1 MSRRG
6 LTVEGWAFCSLGGS
20 DPMAWLAD
28 RDQRDATAPVASDL
42 IPPMLRRRMSRLS
55 KIAVQA
61 ALKVCPRGDVDYLVF
76 CSRDGE
82 LNRTSTLLACIA
94 AGTELSPAD
103 FSQSVHNTT
112 SGLYS
117 IITKSR
123 SPACS
128 LTAGTASFAYAW
140 LEVEAFLAEHD
151 GSRVLLVD
159 SDDVLPEEY
168 RTFGDRQGCPYAVAL
183 LLSAGDDSG
192 VGMRSEAG
200 GEGSA
205 LPIGPQ
211 FLAWWLSGDQSL
223 ELSAEDRLFVWERRL
238 GS

>member
-1 MSRRG
+1 
-6 LTVEGWAFCSLGGS
+6 
-20 DPMAWLAD
+20 
-28 RDQRDATAPVASDL
+28 
-42 IPPMLRRRMSRLS
+42 MSRLS

-61 ALKVCPRGDVDYLVF
+61 ALTVSPKCDANYLVF

-82 LNRTSTLLACIA
+82 INRTSTLLACIA

-103 FSQSVHNTT
+103 FSQSVHNTS

-117 IITKSR
+117 IITKSQ

-128 LTAGTASFAYAW
+128 LAAGAASFAYAW
-140 LEVEAFLAEHD
+140 FEAEAFLAEHD
-151 GSRVLLVD
+151 GGRVLLVD

-168 RTFGDRQGCPYAVAL
+168 RIFGDRQGCPYAVAL
-183 LLSAGDDSG
+183 LLSAGDKDG
-192 VGMRSEAG
+192 VRMRSEAG
-200 GEGSA
+200 GERSA

-211 FLAWWLSGDQSL
+211 FLAWWLYGDQSL
-223 ELSAEDRLFVWERRL
+223 ELSAEDKLFVWERRL